1 MAHEPKN
8 ITPEEFLL
16 VTLMV
21 KLAVVAVLATML
33 VRFPWFRRILLTEK
47 RDWPERLVF
56 AASLG
61 VPLTAGVL
69 ARLLVN
75 YDAADLTLSG
85 SFLAGLMA
93 GPYAGA
99 IVGSMTGIPALLAGE
114 WIALPFAIGC
124 GFAGGGL
131 REICPKEAIWH
142 FSPLFFTDLHRYVWR
157 LVRRLQIDWVVLM
170 LAAPI
175 SLELLR
181 QSLGHRF
188 GHIYYPSLYHTVAS
202 AVGVS
207 TQTTQSAWL
216 VGLIVFATVL
226 GVAIPIKIWN
236 SARIEHRLQE
246 QEKLLLAARIAA
258 LASQINPHFLFNT
271 LTSISSLIRSQPETA
286 RTLIVKLS
294 GLLRRLLR
302 SQEHFVTLRE
312 ELEAIDEYL
321 DIEAVRF
328 GPKLTIE
335 KSIDPASLDVVVPS
349 MLLQP
354 LVENSIKHGLS
365 PKIGEGRILIRSS
378 RQDGHSIIDVIDNGV
393 GINHADNTRTDNV
406 AGVSHGDTGLG
417 VTHGRANLTA
427 GSGIGLR
434 NVNERL
440 RVIYGANYQLQLDS
454 VPGGGTCARIVIPE
468 LVVPAKIPA

>member
-1 MAHEPKN
+1 VLNQQPSPPA
-8 ITPEEFLL
+8 EELL
-16 VTLMV
+16 LLTLMV
-21 KLAVVAVLATML
+21 KLAVAAVLSTML

-69 ARLLVN
+69 ARLLLH
-75 YDAADLTLSG
+75 YEAADLTLSG
-85 SFLAGLMA
+85 SFLAGLLA

-99 IVGSMTGIPALLAGE
+99 IVGTMTGTPALIAGE
-114 WIALPFAIGC
+114 WIALPFAVGC

-142 FSPLFFTDLHRYVWR
+142 FSPLFFTDLHRYVWKM
-157 LVRRLQIDWVVLM
+157 VRRLQIDWVVLL

-181 QSLGHRF
+181 QFLGGRF
-188 GHIYYPSLYHTVAS
+188 RHIFYHAPP
-202 AVGVS
+202 
-207 TQTTQSAWL
+207 TTWL
-216 VGLIVFATVL
+216 LVLVVLATVL
-226 GVAIPIKIWN
+226 CVAIPIKIWN

-246 QEKLLLAARIAA
+246 QEKLLLAARVAA

-271 LTSISSLIRSQPETA
+271 LTSISSLIRSEPETA

-335 KSIDPASLDVVVPS
+335 KAIDPACLDVVVPS

-365 PKIGEGRILIRSS
+365 PKIGEGRILIRST

-393 GINHADNTRTDNV
+393 G
-406 AGVSHGDTGLG
+406 
-417 VTHGRANLTA
+417 VTHAQSNRTSLTA
-427 GSGIGLR
+427 GSGIGLQ

-454 VPGGGTCARIVIPE
+454 VPGGGTCARVVIPE
-468 LVVPAKIPA
+468 LVVPARIPA

>member
-1 MAHEPKN
+1 MPHEAKALL
-8 ITPEEFLL
+8 PEQFLL

-21 KLAVVAVLATML
+21 KLALVAVLATML

-69 ARLLVN
+69 ARLLLN
-75 YDAADLTLSG
+75 YEAADLTLSG
-85 SFLAGLMA
+85 SFLAGLLA

-99 IVGSMTGIPALLAGE
+99 IVGSMTGIPAMLAGE

-157 LVRRLQIDWVVLM
+157 LVRRLQIDWAVLL

-175 SLELLR
+175 SLEMLR
-181 QSLGHRF
+181 QWLGHKF
-188 GHIYYPSLYHTVAS
+188 GNIFYPSLTAVAATASHTS
-202 AVGVS
+202 PR
-207 TQTTQSAWL
+207 AWL
-216 VGLIVFATVL
+216 VGLVIFATVL
-226 GVAIPIKIWN
+226 AVAIPIKIWN

-246 QEKLLLAARIAA
+246 QEKLLLAARVAA

-321 DIEAVRF
+321 DIEAIRF

-335 KSIDPASLDVVVPS
+335 KSIDPASLDVIVPS

-365 PKIGEGRILIRSS
+365 PKIGEGRILIRST
-378 RQDGHSIIDVIDNGV
+378 RRDGHSIIDIIDNGV
-393 GINHADNTRTDNV
+393 GVNQGNAE
-406 AGVSHGDTGLG
+406 
-417 VTHGRANLTA
+417 RASLTP
-427 GSGIGLR
+427 GSGIGLQ

-454 VPGGGTCARIVIPE
+454 VPGEGTCARIVIPE
-468 LVVPAKIPA
+468 MVVPAKIPA

>member
-1 MAHEPKN
+1 MPHEPRLLS
-8 ITPEEFLL
+8 PEQFLL
-16 VTLMV
+16 TTLIV
-21 KLAVVAVLATML
+21 KLAIVAVLSTML

-61 VPLTAGVL
+61 VPLTAGVV
-69 ARLLVN
+69 ARLLLN
-75 YDAADLTLSG
+75 YDAADLTLAG
-85 SFLAGLMA
+85 SFLAGLLA

-99 IVGSMTGIPALLAGE
+99 LVGAVVGFPAFFAGE

-131 REICPKEAIWH
+131 RELCPKEAIWH
-142 FSPLFFTDLHRYVWR
+142 FSPLFFTDLHRNVWR
-157 LVRRLQIDWVVLM
+157 LVRRFQIDWVVIL

-175 SLELLR
+175 GLEILR
-181 QSLGHRF
+181 QTIGQQFGQHRIF
-188 GHIYYPSLYHTVAS
+188 YLAPPTALLA
-202 AVGVS
+202 A
-207 TQTTQSAWL
+207 L
-216 VGLIVFATVL
+216 VVLATVL
-226 GVAIPIKIWN
+226 SVAIPIKIWN

-246 QEKLLLAARIAA
+246 QEKLLMAARVEA

-286 RTLIVKLS
+286 RMLIVKLS

-321 DIEAVRF
+321 DIESIRF
-328 GPKLTIE
+328 GSRLRIE

-365 PKIGEGRILIRSS
+365 PKIGEGRITIRSV
-378 RQDGHSIIDVIDNGV
+378 REKGHAIIDVIDNGV
-393 GINHADNTRTDNV
+393 GLSPGPVERV
-406 AGVSHGDTGLG
+406 QAG
-417 VTHGRANLTA
+417 
-427 GSGIGLR
+427 GIGLR

-440 RVIYGANYQLQLDS
+440 KVIYGANYQLQLDS
-454 VPGGGTCARIVIPE
+454 VPGQGTCARIVIPE
-468 LVVPAKIPA
+468 LVVPARMTA

>member
-1 MAHEPKN
+1 MLQVALVMPHETKVLL
-8 ITPEEFLL
+8 PEQFLL

-21 KLAVVAVLATML
+21 KLAVVAVLSTML

-69 ARLLVN
+69 ARLLLN
-75 YDAADLTLSG
+75 YEAADLTLSG
-85 SFLAGLMA
+85 SFLVGLLA
-93 GPYAGA
+93 GPYSGA
-99 IVGSMTGIPALLAGE
+99 IVGAMVGIPAVVAGE

-131 REICPKEAIWH
+131 RELCPKEAIWH

-157 LVRRLQIDWVVLM
+157 LVRRLQIDWVVLL

-181 QSLGHRF
+181 QYLGRRF
-188 GHIYYPSLYHTVAS
+188 GYIFFHNPPAH
-202 AVGVS
+202 
-207 TQTTQSAWL
+207 WL
-216 VGLIVFATVL
+216 LALVVFATVL

-246 QEKLLLAARIAA
+246 QEKLLLAARVAA

-335 KSIDPASLDVVVPS
+335 KSIDPGSLDVVLPS

-365 PKIGEGRILIRSS
+365 PKIGEGRILIRTS
-378 RQDGHSIIDVIDNGV
+378 RQDGHSIIDIIDNGV
-393 GINHADNTRTDNV
+393 GIRHADNGTISHAEAGSDLTNAASADGITR
-406 AGVSHGDTGLG
+406 GP
-417 VTHGRANLTA
+417 VTRERLMP
-427 GSGIGLR
+427 GSGIGLK

-468 LVVPAKIPA
+468 LVVPARIPA